1 LPDGSLNLEK
11 WDSHRLTT
19 WFDTFLPTIDF
30 SNHEVVEQM
39 TDSALYWLKNFN
51 IDGVRHDATKHI
63 QEDFWRT
70 LTLKIKRQINRPIYQ
85 IGETYGNPELI
96 RSYINSGM
104 LDGQFNFNLYDAA
117 VTVLT
122 TDSTSTKPLADAL
135 QESLI
140 YYGYHNLM
148 GNITGN
154 QARVRFISYASNDV
168 SFDED
173 GKQAGWDRKI
183 IVSDTNAYKKL
194 EILHAF
200 NLSIPGI
207 PCIYYGDEY
216 GMPGANDPDNRRLMK
231 FKNLNKHEQNLKNK
245 VKDLIH
251 LRKNSMAL
259 LFGTTQI
266 ENFDKI
272 LIIKRK
278 YFNEEVVLVINKSS
292 QNYFYLGNEIFP
304 GEYKFINKKY

>member
-1 LPDGSLNLEK
+1 MPDGSLNLEK

-51 IDGVRHDATKHI
+51 IDGFRHDATKHI

-173 GKQAGWDRKI
+173 GKQAGWDRKLLFP
-183 IVSDTNAYKKL
+183 TQ
-194 EILHAF
+194 
-200 NLSIPGI
+200 
-207 PCIYYGDEY
+207 
-216 GMPGANDPDNRRLMK
+216 MPI
-231 FKNLNKHEQNLKNK
+231 KNLKYCMLLTYPFQVFLASIMEMNMECQALMIRITE
-245 VKDLIH
+245 DL
-251 LRKNSMAL
+251 
-259 LFGTTQI
+259 
-266 ENFDKI
+266 
-272 LIIKRK
+272 
-278 YFNEEVVLVINKSS
+278 
-292 QNYFYLGNEIFP
+292 
-304 GEYKFINKKY
+304 